1 MYSLKAAADVENP
14 HSLSNRMRNKR
25 FTLFDAFIRELPKP
39 LRLID
44 IGGTEMFWERRGW
57 AGRTDI
63 DITAINRESSVPRY
77 SNLRTLSGDAT
88 DLSDYGNK
96 EFDVA
101 FSNSVIEHLFTREN
115 QARMAA
121 EVDRIAKAYW
131 VQTPDF
137 WFPIEPH
144 FHVPGWQ
151 WLPRNTRVALI
162 QRRRCGWRGPC
173 PDLELARAAV
183 DEVRLMTVS
192 EMRNL
197 FSGGEIW
204 QERFCGLSKSIVA
217 YSGFGRTIED
227 VRPTSNV

>member
-1 MYSLKAAADVENP
+1 MFSLKTAADVENP
-14 HSLSNRMRNKR
+14 QSFSNRMRSRR
-25 FTLFDAFIRELPKP
+25 FALFDALIRELPKP

-44 IGGTEMFWERRGW
+44 IGGTEMFWEQCGW

-63 DITAINRESSVPRY
+63 DITAINHESSVPRY

-101 FSNSVIEHLFTREN
+101 FSNSVIEHLFTQEN
-115 QARMAA
+115 QSRMAV
-121 EVDRIAKAYW
+121 EVKRIAKAYW

-151 WLPRNTRVALI
+151 WLPRNIRVALI
-162 QRRRCGWRGPC
+162 QKRRCGWRGPC
-173 PDLELARAAV
+173 PELELARAAV
-183 DEVRLMTVS
+183 DEVRLMTVT

-197 FSGGEIW
+197 FSDGEIW
-204 QERFCGLSKSIVA
+204 NERFFGLSKSIVA
-217 YSGFGRTIED
+217 YSGFGRSVQD
-227 VRPTSNV
+227 VRSSS